1 MLIALHMNSAIKIIL
16 VEDDQLLREIC
27 VKKLIVAGFNV
38 ATVIDGGEAIKK
50 IKEEKPN
57 LILLD
62 IMLPALNGFEILK
75 KLREDKD
82 PNTAKTLVIVLS
94 NLGQDSDME
103 KARELGANGYLIKAQ
118 FTTDEIVSEVK
129 KVLKENGFI

>member
-1 MLIALHMNSAIKIIL
+1 MNSAIKIIL